1 DSAKRLIEAG
11 ADVNIRLE
19 RAGLATALQAAQ
31 TAVTEEDIEKFKT
44 YCSTDERV
52 AEEVKE

>member
-11 ADVNIRLE
+11 ADVNIRLDK
-19 RAGLATALQAAQ
+19 AHLPTALQAAQ
-31 TAVTEEDIEKFKT
+31 SAVTEEEIEKFKT

-52 AEEVKE
+52 TEEV

>member
-31 TAVTEEDIEKFKT
+31 TAVTEEEIEKFKT
-44 YCSTDERV
+44 YCSTDEGV
-52 AEEVKE
+52 AEEV